1 MKLYGHKKA
10 FTLIELLV
18 VVAII
23 GILAAVGVVAYN
35 GYTASA
41 KVSVA
46 KTHFKIITKK
56 SAEVAAM
63 CNISNTVKLKKVW
76 GNQTIYDVPCYDISL
91 MNFFQASVSND
102 LYNSGAVVKDPYNNG
117 GVWQR
122 NGKTS
127 SGYAPEC
134 KTDYR
139 VGKVYAVYPSGT
151 NNIEFC
157 SCFKTP
163 CSQDSNRLETTIT
176 VR

>member
-1 MKLYGHKKA
+1 MKRNG

-35 GYTASA
+35 GYTGAA
-41 KVSVA
+41 KVAAA
-46 KTHFKIITKK
+46 KTNFKTITKR
-56 SAEVAAM
+56 SAQVATL
-63 CNISNTVKLKKVW
+63 CDISNTIKLKKVW
-76 GNQTIYDVPCYDISL
+76 GSQTIYDVPCFDLGI
-91 MNFFQASVSND
+91 MNFFQGHVGKD
-102 LYNSGAVVKDPYNNG
+102 LYNSGAVTKDPYNNEG
-117 GVWQR
+117 IWQR

>member
-1 MKLYGHKKA
+1 MRDRNHQGFA
-10 FTLIELLV
+10 LIELVV

-46 KTHFKIITKK
+46 KTHYKIIIKK

-63 CNISNTVKLKKVW
+63 CNISNTVKLKKAW
-76 GNQTIYDVPCYDISL
+76 GSQTIYNVPCYDVSL
-91 MNFFQASVSND
+91 MNFFQSSVSND
-102 LYNSGAVVKDPYNNG
+102 LYNSGAVVRDPYKNE

-139 VGKVYAVYPSGT
+139 VGKVYAVYPAST

-163 CSQDSNRLETTIT
+163 CSDDANRLETTIT
-176 VR
+176 AR